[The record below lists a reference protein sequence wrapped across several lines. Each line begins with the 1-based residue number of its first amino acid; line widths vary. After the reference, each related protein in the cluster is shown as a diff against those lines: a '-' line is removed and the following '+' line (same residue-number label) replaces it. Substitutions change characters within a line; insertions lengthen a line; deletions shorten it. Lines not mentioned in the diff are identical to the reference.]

1 MIEFGRRLREA
12 RTQAEGLGAAQDQL
26 ASGKFV
32 MGSHHLSLA
41 VYTDSLPELE
51 RLAGMAR
58 SELANAGAV
67 VARES
72 LGMEAA
78 YFARLPGNLDWRTRP
93 GAIASG
99 ILRISQI
106 SVRFRKARTRAA
118 GDRQ

>member
-1 MIEFGRRLREA
+1 MIAAGDKA
-12 RTQAEGLGAAQDQL
+12 ASQIEGLGAAQDQL
-26 ASGKFV
+26 ASGEFV

-41 VYTDSLPELE
+41 VYSDSLPELE

-78 YFARLPGNLDWRTRP
+78 YFAQLPGNLDWRTRP
-93 GAIASG
+93 GAIGSRNFC
-99 ILRISQI
+99 RISQI
-106 SVRFRKARTRAA
+106 SVRFRKARTRGA